1 MTRPDRRRA
10 RVEVVADSA
19 ALARRGAELVLERL
33 RAAIERRGR
42 ARWAL
47 SGGAT
52 PNGLYGLLAREARP
66 ELDWTRVALFWGDE
80 RTVPPDDPRSNFGA
94 ARTTGLLDLVPPARV
109 HRWPTE
115 LAPEAAASAY
125 EATLRRELAPGA
137 GELPRFDLVLLG
149 LGDDG
154 HTASLFP
161 GTSALEET
169 TRLAVANPVPALATI
184 RLTLT
189 LPVLDAAHAVL
200 FLAAGTAKAAAVTG
214 VFGPG
219 MADPDLPA
227 ARVDPRPGE
236 LHVLLDRAAA
246 AGLVA
251 AGEPSA

>member
-33 RAAIERRGR
+33 SAAIEGRGR
-42 ARWAL
+42 ASWAL

-52 PNGLYGLLAREARP
+52 PNGLYGRLAREARSR
-66 ELDWTRVALFWGDE
+66 LDWTRVALFWGDE
-80 RTVPPDDPRSNFGA
+80 RTVPPDDPGSNFGA
-94 ARTTGLLDLVPPARV
+94 ARATGLLDLVPPDRV

-115 LAPEAAASAY
+115 LGPEAAASAY
-125 EATLRRELAPGA
+125 EETLRRELAAGA
-137 GELPRFDLVLLG
+137 GEPPRFDLVLLG
-149 LGDDG
+149 LGEDG

-161 GTSALEET
+161 GSPALAERM
-169 TRLAVANPVPALATI
+169 RLAVANPVSALATT

-189 LPVLDAAHAVL
+189 LPVLDAARTVL
-200 FLAAGTAKAAAVTG
+200 FLAAGTEKAAAVAG
-214 VFGPG
+214 VFGPEG
-219 MADPDLPA
+219 PDPDLPA

-246 AGLVA
+246 ARLA
-251 AGEPSA
+251 PAGSRSA